1 MKRSFAVMSADL
13 TTFFVVHINVVASL
27 NRNGR
32 TGERFMDICKSQQ
45 IHNYCQ
51 PNAIMT
57 LKEYLEDYAS
67 VETKKVG
74 EALIAQEVEKLQNAN
89 IQTAVKEDLVKIHNG
104 ERDFTF

>member
-1 MKRSFAVMSADL
+1 
-13 TTFFVVHINVVASL
+13 
-27 NRNGR
+27 
-32 TGERFMDICKSQQ
+32 
-45 IHNYCQ
+45 
-51 PNAIMT
+51 MT

-67 VETKKVG
+67 DETKKVG